1 MRKVKVSVII
11 PVYNTEKYLEKCL
24 ESVCNQTLSDIEI
37 ICINDCSTDNS
48 CEILNRCAANDER
61 IKIINFPENRGAAA
75 ARNAGIDAATGEY
88 IGFVDS
94 DDYIDLNFYEKLY
107 IGATTSNADIV
118 KSNLK
123 YTGWNTPSSGSYYNL
138 NDVKKSK
145 YKFNHVPTAIF
156 KRSLLLQNNIFFPE
170 NLECAEDSVFEIL
183 AASACNKIEIV
194 EDVCYYYV
202 FRQNSLNHD
211 LIVTE
216 NKIKTVEA
224 SVLQFIKIVGTLN
237 LEDKNLY
244 FDIIND
250 KYKYISYYC
259 KNKKLTEDAKKYLP
273 IAEKNIFNSIKYKNE
288 FLKFK
293 PRLNKIIQQVWNK
306 KILELKKQNLSINKN
321 EIDKQIQNFKD
332 SAVTS
337 EKRKPRFIVS
347 LTSYPERLNLDVHYC
362 IFSLLNQTLKPDEI
376 VLWLAIEE
384 FPNKEL
390 DIPERILKFKEN
402 GLTIKF
408 THNIK
413 SYKKLIPALK
423 EYPNDVIIT
432 ADDDIYYDKQWFE
445 KLYNAYLDDDNCI
458 ICHRAHKVKIDENG
472 NIAPY
477 KSWDKII
484 DDNTRS
490 YLNFFTGCG
499 GVLYTK
505 SLLYKDIFNEELL
518 TKLAPNADDIWFW
531 AMAILNKTKIKI
543 ISEPCNK
550 IIPINYDREHGLGGH
565 TTLFTTNIIE
575 NDFQL
580 KNIVDYYPQ
589 ILSILKSEINSKET
603 LGV

>member
-24 ESVCNQTLSDIEI
+24 DSVCNQTLSDIEI

-48 CEILNRCAANDER
+48 REILNRYAADDER
-61 IKIINFPENRGAAA
+61 IKIINFEENKGAAA

-88 IGFVDS
+88 VGFVDS

-332 SAVTS
+332 SAVTN

-458 ICHRAHKVKIDENG
+458 ICNRAHKVKIDEYG

-484 DDNTRS
+484 DDNTCS
-490 YLNFFTGCG
+490 YMNFFTGCG

-505 SLLYKDIFNEELL
+505 SLLYKDIFNEELF

-550 IIPINYDREHGLGGH
+550 IIPVNYDREHGLGGH

>member
-170 NLECAEDSVFEIL
+170 NSECAEDSVFEIL

-216 NKIKTVEA
+216 NKIKA
-224 SVLQFIKIVGTLN
+224 
-237 LEDKNLY
+237 LEDSLKKFILIINDLDLEKNTY
-244 FDIIND
+244 FDIID
-250 KYKYISYYC
+250 SKYKYISYFC

-273 IAEKNIFNSIKYKNE
+273 VSEKNILLCVKFREE
-288 FLKFK
+288 FLKRKFEK
-293 PRLNKIIQQVWNK
+293 RVQQAWNLKLKAKNKIIETFDKNVIDEQ
-306 KILELKKQNLSINKN
+306 LKTFY
-321 EIDKQIQNFKD
+321 ET
-332 SAVTS
+332 AVTT
-337 EKRKPRFIVS
+337 EKRNPRFIVS

-458 ICHRAHKVKIDENG
+458 ICNRAHKVKIDEYG

-477 KSWDKII
+477 KSWDKLI
-484 DDNTRS
+484 DDSTSS
-490 YLNFFTGCG
+490 YLNFFTGSG
-499 GVLYTK
+499 GVLYTN
-505 SLLYKDIFNEELL
+505 SLLYKDIFNEELF

-550 IIPINYDREHGLGGH
+550 MVPVNYDREHGLGGH

-580 KNIVDYYPQ
+580 KNIIDYYPQ

>member
-1 MRKVKVSVII
+1 MTRVSVII

-24 ESVCNQTLSDIEI
+24 DSVCNQTLSDIEI
-37 ICINDCSTDNS
+37 ICINDASTDNS
-48 CEILNRCAANDER
+48 REILNKYAAEDER

-88 IGFVDS
+88 VGFVDS

-123 YTGWNTPSSGSYYNL
+123 FTGWNTPSSGSYYNL